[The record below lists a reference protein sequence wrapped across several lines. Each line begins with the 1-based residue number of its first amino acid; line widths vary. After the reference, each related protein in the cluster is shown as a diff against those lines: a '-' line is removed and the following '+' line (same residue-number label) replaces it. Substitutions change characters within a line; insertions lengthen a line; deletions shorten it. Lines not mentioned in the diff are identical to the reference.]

1 VKECDVSLLSK
12 RYQMIP
18 FRRGYDA
25 GLSRLTGRLGL
36 RVKASETEENKISQG
51 IRGRLRRLPRLAL
64 TASLGLLVL
73 LVSVTAFWLSSVG
86 GNLFRIPTATLPVV
100 VAPRMTETPPVTDTM
115 QPASATPAEVVVIK
129 EADVEKGLVKEIEAA
144 STPDP
149 RPQTLI
155 VGLSQAPTSLDPA
168 NYRDRVT
175 ETAIRNMFDGLVTR
189 DTRSGVHLELA
200 QEISWLDEQTLEVKL
215 RQGVLFHDG
224 VEMTADDVVFTFD
237 RIIQENAIEFPE
249 PHTSP
254 RKGLI
259 APLES
264 IEKVDD
270 YTAVMNFSGP
280 WPPAMQALVHQQIVP
295 KHYLEEVGTEGFIA
309 NPIGTGPFK
318 FVEGQLDEQIVME
331 RFDDYWGGAPDLEPV
346 GAACVETTIFRVIPE
361 ASTRVAALLAGEV
374 DIIQSVPSELID
386 TLVQTPGIQV
396 QTAPGTQPQW
406 LQLNVSD
413 PLFEDVGVRQA
424 LNYAMD
430 KDLIVEAIYSGRA
443 VSLPGPLSPFN
454 NFVNTDLA
462 PYPYDP
468 DKALEMLA
476 EAGWADSDGD
486 SILDKDGQPFAFTLD
501 TIENW
506 RPLAEAVA
514 SLYREIGIDA
524 SVRFWEYS
532 VVQPQLL
539 ACERQAFLD
548 DWGDSAFD
556 PVGHFEAKWH
566 TFVEG
571 EPYGRGNFM
580 CYSNERVDELI
591 KLGETTPDTEERRA
605 IYDEAQEIVYEE
617 APAVFLI
624 LPEEAEAASER
635 VQNWEPAS
643 DSRVNLHDVCLAP

>member
-1 VKECDVSLLSK
+1 MLIQKRHISLTLLVVLVVTTLAAAQCGAPPTPETVIQTVVVKETVEVEK
-12 RYQMIP
+12 I
-18 FRRGYDA
+18 
-25 GLSRLTGRLGL
+25 
-36 RVKASETEENKISQG
+36 VKETVEVEK
-51 IRGRLRRLPRLAL
+51 
-64 TASLGLLVL
+64 
-73 LVSVTAFWLSSVG
+73 
-86 GNLFRIPTATLPVV
+86 
-100 VAPRMTETPPVTDTM
+100 
-115 QPASATPAEVVVIK
+115 EVVVTK
-129 EADVEKGLVKEIEAA
+129 EVEVEKEVVKEVEVT
-144 STPDP
+144 STPEP
-149 RPQTLI
+149 GRQTLI

-168 NYRDRVT
+168 DHRSRLS
-175 ETAIRNMFDGLVTR
+175 ETVIRNMFDGLVTR
-189 DTRSGVHLELA
+189 DARSGVHLELA
-200 QEISWLDEQTLEVKL
+200 EEMNWLDEKTLEVKL
-215 RQGVLFHDG
+215 RHGVMFHDG

-264 IEKVDD
+264 IEKLDD
-270 YTAVMNFSGP
+270 YTVVMNFSGP
-280 WPPAMQALVHQQIVP
+280 WPPAMQLLVHQQIVP
-295 KHYLEEVGTEGFIA
+295 KHYLEEVGTEGFVA

-318 FVEGQLDEQIVME
+318 FVEGQLDDQIVME

-346 GAACVETTIFRVIPE
+346 GAACVETAIFRVIPE

-374 DIIQSVPSELID
+374 DIIQSVPSELVD
-386 TLVQTPGIQV
+386 TLAQTPGIQV
-396 QTAPGTQPQW
+396 KTAPGTQPQW

-424 LNYAMD
+424 LNYAID
-430 KDLIVEAIYSGRA
+430 KDLIVEAVYGGRA

-454 NFVNTDLA
+454 NFVNADLS

-468 DKALEMLA
+468 DRALELLA

-501 TIENW
+501 TIEDW

-532 VVQPQLL
+532 VVQPQLF

-591 KLGETTPDTEERRA
+591 KLGETIPDPDERRVV
-605 IYDEAQEIVYEE
+605 YDEAQEIVYEE

-635 VQNWEPAS
+635 VQDWEPAS